1 MKQRDYYF
9 DNAKFILIF
18 FVVFGHF
25 IQSFINDNQ
34 NIYTLYKVIYTFHM
48 PAFILISGFFAKG
61 IAEKGYIKKYA
72 KKLIIPYLIF
82 QLVYSIF
89 YYFLYGKSTLAIEP
103 LTPHWSLWFLISL
116 FFWNIFL
123 LAFGKLKPIQ
133 GIILSLILGLA
144 IGMID
149 WTSSYLSLTRTF
161 VFFPLFLIGFYM
173 KKEHFNFVKT
183 RKATISA
190 IAIFTL
196 VFIGFHFFPSINYQ
210 WLFGSKSYEALGEG
224 YLVGMAIRLFFYVLS
239 FLMIFCFFAC
249 VPKKEYF
256 FTKFGKSTLYVYL
269 LHGFFIRLFRQS
281 DLPDIFESPRSYMMI
296 VIVSFLITLLLSSNI
311 IISLTQPII
320 ELRSSKLKQL
330 LSRVQRTLQTD
341 R

>member
-1 MKQRDYYF
+1 M
-9 DNAKFILIF
+9 
-18 FVVFGHF
+18 V
-25 IQSFINDNQ
+25 
-34 NIYTLYKVIYTFHM
+34 
-48 PAFILISGFFAKG
+48 
-61 IAEKGYIKKYA
+61 
-72 KKLIIPYLIF
+72 
-82 QLVYSIF
+82 
-89 YYFLYGKSTLAIEP
+89 
-103 LTPHWSLWFLISL
+103 
-116 FFWNIFL
+116 
-123 LAFGKLKPIQ
+123 
-133 GIILSLILGLA
+133 
-144 IGMID
+144 D

-173 KKEHFNFVKT
+173 KKEHFDFVKT

-190 IAIFTL
+190 MIIFAL
-196 VFIGFHFFPSINYQ
+196 VFIGFHLLPSINYQ

-224 YLVGMAIRLFFYVLS
+224 YLIGMAIRLFFYVLS

-281 DLPDIFESPRSYMMI
+281 DLPDIFESPQSYAMI
-296 VIVSFLITLLLSSNI
+296 VIVSFFITILLSSNF

-320 ELRSSKLKQL
+320 ELRSSKFKKLCA
-330 LSRVQRTLQTD
+330 RVHQSVQTN